1 MEHTKIYYI
10 HYGNN
15 IPFYVGKTINIQQRT
30 ENHKKLFGKNIILE
44 IIDEIPTN
52 EWKFWEKHYISLFKS
67 WGFILENKNIGGG
80 GPEEWKE
87 ESIQK
92 LKLHPTRGKKIS
104 VAHKGKEK
112 SHKGKKFKEEHKQ
125 KIKATRNFLKN
136 RKITWINTPVL
147 QYDLEGNFIK
157 EWSSQIEATKVL
169 NKTGDGIGA
178 CCRGRQ
184 KKAYNYIWKFKK

>member
-1 MEHTKIYYI
+1 M
-10 HYGNN
+10 
-15 IPFYVGKTINIQQRT
+15 
-30 ENHKKLFGKNIILE
+30 E
-44 IIDEIPTN
+44 IIDEIIDWR
-52 EWKFWEKHYISLFKS
+52 ESERYYIEKYRNLGYDLK
-67 WGFILENKNIGGG
+67 NKNKGGG

-92 LKLHPTRGKKIS
+92 LKSHPTRGKKIS
-104 VAHKGKEK
+104 KAHKGKEK
-112 SHKGKKFKEEHKQ
+112 SHKGKKFKEKHKQ
-125 KIKATRNFLKN
+125 KIKATRGFLKN

-157 EWSSQIEATKVL
+157 EWSSQIEATKAL

>member
-1 MEHTKIYYI
+1 MGYTKIYYL
-10 HYGNN
+10 HYGDN
-15 IPFYVGKTINIQQRT
+15 IPFYIGKTKNPYFRLY
-30 ENHKKLFGKNIILE
+30 NHKQTYGYEVKME
-44 IIDEIPTN
+44 IIDEIIN
-52 EWKFWEKHYISLFKS
+52 WRESEKYYIEKYKNLGYNLK
-67 WGFILENKNIGGG
+67 NKNKGGG
-80 GPEEWKE
+80 GSEEWKE

-104 VAHKGKEK
+104 EANKGKEK

-125 KIKATRNFLKN
+125 KIKSTRGFLKN
-136 RKITWINTPVL
+136 RKNTWSNTPVL
-147 QYDLEGNFIK
+147 QYDLKENFIK
-157 EWSSQIEATKVL
+157 EWSSQTEATKFL

>member
-1 MEHTKIYYI
+1 MEHTKIYYL

-15 IPFYVGKTINIQQRT
+15 IPFYIGKTTNIQQRIGA
-30 ENHKKLFGKNIILE
+30 HKKHFGKNIILE
-44 IIDEIPTN
+44 TIDEIPTN

-67 WGFILENKNIGGG
+67 WGFILENKNNGGG
-80 GPEEWKE
+80 GLTTHKF
-87 ESIQK
+87 SIE
-92 LKLHPTRGKKIS
+92 RNIKIS
-104 VAHKGKEK
+104 KSRLGK
-112 SHKGKKFKEEHKQ
+112 SMPHKGKKFKEEHKQ
-125 KIKATRNFLKN
+125 KIKATRDFLKN

-157 EWSSQIEATKVL
+157 EWSSQTEATKAL